1 MRYPKTLMALSLAL
15 ALPAFGQTYSSS
27 TNATTTVDGVTTS
40 ITGGTGDGTVSAS
53 GVVVNPQQDQ
63 ELLNQVVSG
72 LANDPAMA
80 GAQIDVQVV
89 GGRVTLN
96 GIARGPAQAEQAK
109 DLARGI
115 AGGANVTSNLST
127 SRQ

>member
-1 MRYPKTLMALSLAL
+1 MTLRISLIALSLAC
-15 ALPAFGQTYSSS
+15 ALPAFAQTKSP
-27 TNATTTVDGVTTS
+27 ATGTTGTPAPTTS
-40 ITGGTGDGTVSAS
+40 ITGGTGDGSYSAS
-53 GVVVNPQQDQ
+53 GVVVNPAQD
-63 ELLNQVVSG
+63 LVLVRQVVAE

-96 GIARGPAQAEQAK
+96 GMALGPAQAEA
-109 DLARGI
+109 ARSIAQGI
-115 AGGANVTSNLST
+115 AGAANVSSNLST